1 VRYKFIREHKHKWSV
16 KLLTK
21 VLSVSRSAYYAWLKQ
36 AKSKRHLENEKLIE
50 EISYYFQES
59 RQAYG
64 SPRIHKDLRE
74 AGYQVGVNRVARLM
88 RKAGIRAKSKR
99 KYKLTTN
106 SKHKRPKAANLL
118 KQNFNTT
125 ASNKLWAADISYIAT
140 REGWLYLAIVLDLF
154 SRKVIGWS
162 FSKRLK
168 DDITV
173 SALEM
178 AIKQRLKKQRKKT
191 STAAATICHS
201 DQGSQYASNLYLTT
215 LSQNHLTASMSAK
228 GNCYDNAVVE
238 SFFASL
244 KTEEADKP
252 YNSRQEAQTA
262 IFDYI
267 ESFYNNKRRHS
278 SLNYLSPNEY
288 ERRYNQVNER
298 ALA

>member
-1 VRYKFIREHKHKWSV
+1 VRYNFIKEHKHKWPI

-21 VLSVSRSAYYAWLKQ
+21 VLLVSRSGYYAWLKRV
-36 AKSKRHLENEKLIE
+36 KSKRQLENEKLIVK
-50 EISYYFQES
+50 IKQYFLES
-59 RQAYG
+59 RQVYG

-74 AGYQVGVNRVARLM
+74 AGYQVGENRVARLM
-88 RKAGIRAKSKR
+88 RKVGIRAKSKR

-118 KQNFNTT
+118 KQNFNTSET
-125 ASNKLWAADISYIAT
+125 NKLWAADISYIDS
-140 REGWLYLAIVLDLF
+140 REGWLYLAVVLDLF

-173 SALEM
+173 AALEM
-178 AIKQRLKKQRKKT
+178 AIKQRLNKET
-191 STAAATICHS
+191 ITAAENKIICHT
-201 DQGSQYASNLYLTT
+201 DQGSQYASNAYLRT
-215 LSQNHLTASMSAK
+215 LSSTQLIPSMSAK

-252 YNSRQEAQTA
+252 YNTRQEAQTA

-288 ERRYNQVNER
+288 ERRYNQTDER
-298 ALA
+298 VLA

>member
-1 VRYKFIREHKHKWSV
+1 MWSI

-21 VLSVSRSAYYAWLKQ
+21 VLSVSRSAYYAWLKR
-36 AKSKRHLENEKLIE
+36 AKSKRLIENEKLIE
-50 EISYYFQES
+50 KISYYFQES
-59 RQAYG
+59 RQVYG
-64 SPRIHKDLRE
+64 SPRIYKDLRD
-74 AGYQVGVNRVARLM
+74 AGYEVGENRVARLM

-118 KQNFNTT
+118 KQNFNTEE
-125 ASNKLWAADISYIAT
+125 SNKLWAADISYINT
-140 REGWLYLAIVLDLF
+140 HEGWLYLAVVLDLF

-173 SALEM
+173 AALEM
-178 AIKQRLKKQRKKT
+178 AIRQRLNKQRKKT
-191 STAAATICHS
+191 KAAAATICHS
-201 DQGSQYASNLYLTT
+201 DQGSQYASKLYLRT
-215 LSQNHLTASMSAK
+215 LSGKQLIPSMSAK
-228 GNCYDNAVVE
+228 GNCYDNAMVE

-244 KTEEADKP
+244 KAEEADKP
-252 YNSRQEAQTA
+252 YNTRKEAQTA

-267 ESFYNNKRRHS
+267 ESFYNNRRRHS

-288 ERRYNQVNER
+288 ERRYNLSNER
-298 ALA
+298 GLA